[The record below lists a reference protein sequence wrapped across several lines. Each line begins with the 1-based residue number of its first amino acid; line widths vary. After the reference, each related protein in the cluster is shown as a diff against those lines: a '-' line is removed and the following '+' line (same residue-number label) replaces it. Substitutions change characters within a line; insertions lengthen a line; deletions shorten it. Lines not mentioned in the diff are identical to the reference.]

1 MAEKVFA
8 VMLLTTDCR
17 TQSGAGGAQHGGE
30 MPVDAHHLLRHQPA
44 SQQPDRPPAQVRGQ
58 KQWLCDKGR
67 RGGIEELKWGS
78 WEAFPKVWET
88 AASKSKSR
96 GQCLRFYG
104 GVVSLFISARAGRWR
119 NTSLNINPGIVWP
132 SWLKCKFA
140 GSNLTLLK
148 SPYIDNYMT
157 TWHDGIVVHSTL
169 WKDSTFLEMKNTK
182 P

>member
-1 MAEKVFA
+1 
-8 VMLLTTDCR
+8 MLLTADCR
-17 TQSGAGGAQHGGE
+17 TQSGVGGAQHGGE
-30 MPVDAHHLLRHQPA
+30 MPVDADHLLRHQPA

-88 AASKSKSR
+88 AASKSESR